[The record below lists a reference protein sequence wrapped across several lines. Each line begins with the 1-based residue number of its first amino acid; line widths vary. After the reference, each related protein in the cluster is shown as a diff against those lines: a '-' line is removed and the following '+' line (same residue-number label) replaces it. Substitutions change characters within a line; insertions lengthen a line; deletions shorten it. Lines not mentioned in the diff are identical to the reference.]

1 VGKRAFA
8 WSASLMAAVAIVQS
22 ACGTTPPR
30 QVGEPAPATSLAVAP
45 TGRLVYVGGSPE
57 GIAVDPGRGL
67 IAVAVRGPDA
77 IVILDRSGAIVRR
90 ITLPSSARHLRYASP
105 SGALLV
111 PVERLQELIEVD
123 VESGTTASSVKVGRQ
138 PHDAVASG
146 DRVFVINEF
155 SDTVSVI
162 EAGKVV
168 ASIPAPQQ
176 PGGIA
181 ASDGELVV
189 VGVRSHT
196 LGLIDA
202 TSLARLA
209 TVPAG
214 KGPTHVVGAPG
225 GRFFVADTVGNALLA
240 FNTSPAL
247 RMIGRVPLAGT
258 PYGLAIDSLHQ
269 RLFVTLTARNQVV
282 AYDISGPLPTEL
294 GRFGTPRQPNS
305 LAVHPASATVFVTG
319 TADGM
324 VQIVAS
330 FS

>member
-1 VGKRAFA
+1 MGTRGFA
-8 WSASLMAAVAIVQS
+8 WGAGLMAALTMIQS
-22 ACGTTPPR
+22 ACGTAPPR
-30 QVGEPAPATSLAVAP
+30 QVGEPAPATSLSVAP
-45 TGRLVYVGGSPE
+45 AGRLVSLGGSPE
-57 GIAVDPGRGL
+57 GIAVDQAGGL
-67 IAVAVRGPDA
+67 IAVAVRSPDA
-77 IVILDRSGAIVRR
+77 VVILDRSGAIVRR
-90 ITLPSSARHLRYASP
+90 ITLPSPARHLRFASP
-105 SGALLV
+105 TGALLV
-111 PVERLQELIEVD
+111 PAERSQELIQVD
-123 VESGTTASSVKVGRQ
+123 VESGTIASSVKVGRQ

-146 DRVFVINEF
+146 DRVFVTNEF

-162 EAGKVV
+162 EAGKVT

-181 ASDGELVV
+181 ASDGELAV

-209 TVPAG
+209 TVAAG
-214 KGPTHVVGAPG
+214 QGPTHVVGAPG
-225 GRFFVADTVGNALLA
+225 GRFFVADTAGNALLA

-247 RMIGRVPLAGT
+247 RMIARVPLAGT
-258 PYGLAIDSLHQ
+258 PYGLAIDPLHQ

-282 AYDISGPLPTEL
+282 EYDISGSLPTEL
-294 GRFGTPRQPNS
+294 RRTGTPRQPSS
-305 LAVHPASATVFVTG
+305 LAVDPASGALFVTG
-319 TADGM
+319 TADGV